1 MSNKIA
7 VIGLGYVGLPLAIEF
22 GKIIDT
28 VGFDIDTSRITQL
41 QNGIDNTFEVDS
53 NELSRVKKLKYTSNK
68 NEISNC
74 DIYIITV
81 PTPVD
86 ENKQPDLSLIKEI
99 SKTVGKLLSINDLV
113 IYESTVF
120 PGATEEICVPIL
132 EKYSG
137 FKYNQDFFCGY
148 SPERVNPGDKKHR
161 INRVVKVTS
170 GSTPQ
175 TATKVDNLY
184 KKIIDAGTHKVS
196 SIKVAEAA
204 KIIENTQRDLNIAL
218 VNEFAIIF
226 DKLGIDTEEIL
237 EAAETKWNFLP
248 FRPGLVGGHCIGVD
262 PYYLAYKSNK
272 VGYQP
277 ELIMAGRKINDN
289 MGSFVVKKIINLMS
303 KKNILLNNAN
313 ILIMGLAFK
322 EDCTDI
328 RNTRVIDIYSE
339 FKDLSCN
346 VDIFD
351 PLVNPSA
358 ASKEYGVS
366 IISEPKQANYDV
378 VILAVAHKVFKK
390 ISVDKIN
397 SFGKS
402 NFVLFD
408 IKYLINKELADG
420 RL

>member
-1 MSNKIA
+1 
-7 VIGLGYVGLPLAIEF
+7 
-22 GKIIDT
+22 
-28 VGFDIDTSRITQL
+28 
-41 QNGIDNTFEVDS
+41 
-53 NELSRVKKLKYTSNK
+53 
-68 NEISNC
+68 
-74 DIYIITV
+74 
-81 PTPVD
+81 
-86 ENKQPDLSLIKEI
+86 
-99 SKTVGKLLSINDLV
+99 
-113 IYESTVF
+113 
-120 PGATEEICVPIL
+120 
-132 EKYSG
+132 
-137 FKYNQDFFCGY
+137 
-148 SPERVNPGDKKHR
+148 
-161 INRVVKVTS
+161 
-170 GSTPQ
+170 
-175 TATKVDNLY
+175 
-184 KKIIDAGTHKVS
+184 
-196 SIKVAEAA
+196 
-204 KIIENTQRDLNIAL
+204 
-218 VNEFAIIF
+218 
-226 DKLGIDTEEIL
+226 
-237 EAAETKWNFLP
+237 
-248 FRPGLVGGHCIGVD
+248 
-262 PYYLAYKSNK
+262 
-272 VGYQP
+272 
-277 ELIMAGRKINDN
+277 MAGRKINDN

-339 FKDLSCN
+339 FIDLSCN